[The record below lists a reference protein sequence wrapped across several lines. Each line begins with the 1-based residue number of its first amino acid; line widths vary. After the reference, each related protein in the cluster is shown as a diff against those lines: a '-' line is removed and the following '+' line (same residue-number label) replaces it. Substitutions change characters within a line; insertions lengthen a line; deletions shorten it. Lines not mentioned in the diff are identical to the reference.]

1 MSTEIWKFPLRVG
14 AQTVDLPKHSR
25 LLSVAAQGDDPMLW
39 AVVVPSNAKTKRKIF
54 VAMTG
59 QSCDDELRG
68 PFLGT
73 VLLSDG
79 SFVLH
84 VFDHGDS

>member
-1 MSTEIWKFPLRVG
+1 MSTEIWKFPLTVG
-14 AQTVDLPKHSR
+14 AQTIDLPTHSR
-25 LLSVAAQGDDPMLW
+25 LLSVAAQGDDPVLW

-59 QSCDDELRG
+59 QSCDHELRG

-73 VLLSDG
+73 VLLG
-79 SFVLH
+79 GGNFVLH
-84 VFDHGDS
+84 VFDHGE

>member
-1 MSTEIWKFPLRVG
+1 MSTEIWKFPIKFGL
-14 AQTVDLPKHSR
+14 QKISIPEHSR
-25 LLSVAAQGDDPMLW
+25 LLSVAAQDDQLMLW
-39 AVVVPSNAKTKRKIF
+39 AVVVPSNQKTQREIY

-73 VLLSDG
+73 VLFDRG
-79 SFVLH
+79 EFVLH
-84 VFDHGDS
+84 VFDHGE